1 MYILNSPV
9 GKKGSDAEFL
19 TKPAKFLSA
28 SGPEE
33 VSYESVNLCPEQ
45 ERAQEAP
52 AFVLQVPAPDPP
64 ECPADRYLSQLTLPL
79 RL

>member
-1 MYILNSPV
+1 MYILHSPK
-9 GKKGSDAEFL
+9 GRKGSDADFL
-19 TKPAKFLSA
+19 TKPAKLLSA

-33 VSYESVNLCPEQ
+33 VRNYSVHLCPEQ

-64 ECPADRYLSQLTLPL
+64 ESSADCYLRMAQP
-79 RL
+79 RGP